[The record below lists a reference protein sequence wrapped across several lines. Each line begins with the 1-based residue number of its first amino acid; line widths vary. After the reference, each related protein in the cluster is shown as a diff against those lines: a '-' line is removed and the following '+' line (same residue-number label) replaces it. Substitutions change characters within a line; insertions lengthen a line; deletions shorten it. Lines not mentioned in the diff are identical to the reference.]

1 MAKFPFRV
9 KLNGVVYEAGM
20 EVPIGKEPAKE
31 VEMQDKTATELS
43 KELKERFGIDM
54 AAQKGKAKLEA
65 ALKEAEEAEKKRAEE
80 STEEDD
86 EVKENEEDIENEGEG
101 SEDNEDS
108 TQDENDSF
116 LDKIINE

>member
-65 ALKEAEEAEKKRAEE
+65 ALKEAEEAEKKKAEE
-80 STEEDD
+80 STEADN
-86 EVKENEEDIENEGEG
+86 EVKENEGEG